1 MTRAEGRLQTQW
13 CVLNI
18 IYIYIYIYIYLTPFR
33 SFTNTINSGKT
44 MEVGDGGGRWQR
56 QRQLVYWLTTIAQRR
71 GGRRTLRTH
80 LYTFTVSTLITLMT
94 IFIDYNICVW
104 NITQYIIFI
113 FNNNAYSVHC
123 TYHCLFW
130 TFVLK
135 LQGKIK
141 HNIIDI
147 DRQSLYNTY
156 RFMENDMIP
165 IYHKRCCTRLR
176 LGGGDEE

>member
-1 MTRAEGRLQTQW
+1 MSLEAAVIHDSGRRSLVNSVVCTQH
-13 CVLNI
+13 N
-18 IYIYIYIYIYLTPFR
+18 IYIHTYIYLTPFH
-33 SFTNTINSGKT
+33 SFANTINSGKM

-80 LYTFTVSTLITLMT
+80 LYTFTVSTLIT
-94 IFIDYNICVW
+94 
-104 NITQYIIFI
+104 QYIIFI
-113 FNNNAYSVHC
+113 FNNNAYNVHC

-141 HNIIDI
+141 HNIVDI
-147 DRQSLYNTY
+147 NRTTDSRYTTHTDLWRTIWY
-156 RFMENDMIP
+156 RFTMNDGVP
-165 IYHKRCCTRLR
+165 VY
-176 LGGGDEE
+176 D